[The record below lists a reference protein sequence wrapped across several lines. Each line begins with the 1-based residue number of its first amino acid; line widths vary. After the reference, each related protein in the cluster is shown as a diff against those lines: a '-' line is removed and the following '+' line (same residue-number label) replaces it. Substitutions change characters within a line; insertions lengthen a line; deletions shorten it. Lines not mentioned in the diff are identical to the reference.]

1 MKMTD
6 DEYRRHPAYLLDTLT
21 NGQHKQCQE
30 LIKENG
36 HTAKTVIEFME
47 QDGYS
52 PKIMLSKLKK
62 LFN

>member
-1 MKMTD
+1 MTD
-6 DEYRRHPAYLLDTLT
+6 EEYIKHPAYLLDSLQ

-30 LIKENG
+30 LIQEHG

-47 QDGYS
+47 TDGYS
-52 PKIMLSKLKK
+52 PKIMLSKIKK